1 MDLSD
6 KLQAIGAFRGEVL
19 WERRLSIPYYSL
31 GTQKIRCLI
40 LNWGKRL
47 ILDWHIVSVGE

>member
-31 GTQKIRCLI
+31 GTQKIRCLN